1 MNAESNA
8 AGAARPPGGATV
20 QRCIAF
26 PLDPALPL
34 LVLAPGTLVEVLVD
48 VADTPLPGA
57 PAALARIVSLRGALL
72 PAFDLRAWLGLP
84 GQPGARYLAIGQG
97 DRAAAVLCADE
108 PRVVDVLPAAGPA
121 GAPATLA
128 PFVQAA
134 RGADGAPLWRF
145 DHEAWFAVAARSST
159 VSTITAPAAVEVT
172 P

>member
-1 MNAESNA
+1 MTAETTA
-8 AGAARPPGGATV
+8 PGHPRPPSAAVG

-26 PLDPALPL
+26 ELDPALPL
-34 LVLAPGTLVEVLVD
+34 LVLAPGTLVELLVD

-84 GQPGARYLAIGQG
+84 SPPGARYLAVGQG
-97 DRAAAVLCADE
+97 ERAAAVLCAGE
-108 PRVVDVLPAAGPA
+108 PRVVDVTPVNGPS

-134 RGADGAPLWRF
+134 RDATGAPLWRF
-145 DHEAWFAVAARSST
+145 DHEAWFAVAARPST
-159 VSTITAPAAVEVT
+159 HPTITAPGAVEVT